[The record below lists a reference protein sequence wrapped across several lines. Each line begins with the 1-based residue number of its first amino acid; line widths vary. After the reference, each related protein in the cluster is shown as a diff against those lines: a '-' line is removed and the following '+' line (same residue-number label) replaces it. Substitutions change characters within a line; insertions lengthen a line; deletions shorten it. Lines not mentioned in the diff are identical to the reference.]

1 MINQFIPNFNIEDY
15 YIFNNILVDV
25 DNLDKINDT
34 KVKLENDIEAAIA
47 VTDRN
52 SSASY
57 EAYNSEIEEGSTY
70 SFVFTMLFL
79 LIAILSVV
87 TTMHRFVKKQRTQ
100 IGTLKALGF
109 KNRKIVFHYVSYGMY
124 ISILASIIGVLVGN
138 FVLGRFFLEQEMEF
152 LKYQYII
159 QR

>member
-1 MINQFIPNFNIEDY
+1 MQKSQRGYKAPCIFNIKNY
-15 YIFNNILVDV
+15 YIFNNILVNV

-34 KVKLENDIEAAIA
+34 KSKLENDIEAAIA

-109 KNRKIVFHYVSYGMY
+109 KNGKIIFHYGYFVRFWR
-124 ISILASIIGVLVGN
+124 IGHKVWEKGWRLT
-138 FVLGRFFLEQEMEF
+138 RDW
-152 LKYQYII
+152 
-159 QR
+159 